1 MFRTRLVWFLASALL
16 IVSARGLL
24 ADGSKLA
31 VGDIISVVVE
41 DEKDFTKQYQI
52 NSDGCVAMPMI
63 APVEIAGMNVS
74 DAASAISK
82 ALLEV
87 IVNPRVSMSF
97 VERGKMQVFVVG
109 QVKTPGPISV
119 GIGDRV
125 IQALAAANY
134 DDTSDLS
141 HISLR
146 RGNEATDLDL
156 TKYLKGQDL
165 SVNVELQTG
174 DTIVVPQLDAAG
186 TVMLLGQVSKTGK
199 FPLKPNMTF
208 REVMGLVGGVTLDA
222 DTEKITVKREGA
234 LEPMKIDYTLAMA
247 GDPNAD
253 LTLQGGDTIYIPQLE
268 TATFTVMGGVN
279 RPGPYPLKGK
289 VTLSQAIGMAGGA
302 TPDRGNLAKV
312 SITRSPEADKPG
324 QIMNVDVKQVISKA
338 QEDPVIRRGDLIYV
352 AEKKPKANIL
362 QVLQMLLPFGWLL
375 R

>member
-1 MFRTRLVWFLASALL
+1 MLRTKLAWLLASALL
-16 IVSARGLL
+16 IVSAHGVI
-24 ADGSKLA
+24 ADGSNLA

-52 NSDGCVAMPMI
+52 NSDGCIAMPMI
-63 APVEIAGMNVS
+63 APVKIAGMNVS

-87 IVNPRVSMSF
+87 IVNPQVTMSF

-134 DDTSDLS
+134 DETADLS
-141 HISLR
+141 HISVR
-146 RGNEATDLDL
+146 RGEEAINLDL
-156 TKYLKGQDL
+156 TKYLKGEDL
-165 SVNVELQTG
+165 SVNVVLQTG

-186 TVMLLGQVSKTGK
+186 MVMLLGQVNKTGK

-208 REVMGLVGGVTLDA
+208 REIMGLVGGVSLDA

-234 LEPMKIDYTLAMA
+234 LDPIKIDYTLAMA

-253 LTLQGGDTIYIPQLE
+253 LALQGGDTIYVPQLE

-279 RPGPYPLKGK
+279 KPGPYPLKGK

-302 TPDRGNLAKV
+302 MPDRGNLAKV
-312 SITRSPEADKPG
+312 SITRSPEGEKPG
-324 QIMNVDVKQVISKA
+324 EIVNVDLKQVIAKA
-338 QEDPVIRRGDLIYV
+338 EDDPVIRRGDLIYV

-362 QVLQMLLPFGWLL
+362 QVLQALLPFGWLL